1 MALVESATCGTVTTM
16 VRACADWVQDVR
28 SKRRLKRTLQD
39 RRYRFATLQHLAA
52 SSGASPDKTRRLL
65 RAIGARPSETD
76 INIWT
81 LRSPRVL

>member
-1 MALVESATCGTVTTM
+1 MALVESATCGSVTTI
-16 VRACADWVQDVR
+16 VKACADWLQDIR

-39 RRYRFATLQHLAA
+39 RRYRFATLQHLSA
-52 SSGASPDKTRRLL
+52 SSGASPDRTPRLL

-76 INIWT
+76 LNIWT

>member
-1 MALVESATCGTVTTM
+1 MALVESATCGSVTAI
-16 VRACADWVQDVR
+16 VKACADWLQDVR

-39 RRYRFATLQHLAA
+39 RRYRFATLQHLSA
-52 SSGASPDKTRRLL
+52 SSGASPDRTRHLL

-76 INIWT
+76 LNIWT

>member
-1 MALVESATCGTVTTM
+1 MALVESATCGTMTTI

-28 SKRRLKRTLQD
+28 SKRLLKRTLRD
-39 RRYRFATLQHLAA
+39 RRSRFATLQQLAA

-76 INIWT
+76 LEIWT